1 MGKETD
7 IALESRI
14 VGHLGS
20 YPGIAAVY
28 VFGSVA
34 TGRATALS
42 DLDVAIL
49 FQRGSIPNMMQLLGL
64 RERLS
69 TLAGVE
75 VDVVCLNTA
84 PPVLAHQVLRHGKK
98 IIMRDVSATNA
109 FFVRT
114 IAEYDDLK
122 RIRRPVEQNVLR
134 GRVHG

>member
-14 VGHLGS
+14 VGHLAS

-49 FQRGSIPNMMQLLGL
+49 FQKGSIPDAMRLLGL

-69 TLAGVE
+69 TLAGMD

-84 PPVLAHQVLRHGKK
+84 PPVLAHQVLLNGNRIVVK
-98 IIMRDVSATNA
+98 DVSATNA